1 MGFAVHTWAKT
12 ALVIGYGAIA
22 AVSATLYGSV
32 DGHEH
37 EQGGALHAHEGP
49 HAHGSAGGSTAVHAH
64 PDAAILLAVAGLGIV
79 GLTWLFVPEGRG
91 ARLPLQLALC
101 SAAAATI
108 HFAVVPPHWDEYV
121 PFAVLFA
128 VTGAFQFLWAAAVL
142 VRPVRGVLLVGAV
155 VNLGVAAAWV
165 VSRTVGLPIGPEAWT
180 PEPVGVADV
189 AATVFEVAI
198 GAGSAVLLSST
209 GRRLEARTT
218 RVAAQLAA
226 VAIAVTLLFALI
238 FV

>member
-32 DGHEH
+32 VDGHEH
-37 EQGGALHAHEGP
+37 GGPLHAHGAP
-49 HAHGSAGGSTAVHAH
+49 HAHGSAGGSTAAHAH
-64 PDAAILLAVAGLGIV
+64 PDAAILVAAAGLGIV
-79 GLTWLFVPEGRG
+79 GLTWLFVPEGRRV
-91 ARLPLQLALC
+91 RLPLQLALC

-108 HFAVVPPHWDEYV
+108 HFAVVSPHWDEYV

-142 VRPVRGVLLVGAV
+142 VRPVRSVLLVGAV

-189 AATVFEVAI
+189 AASVFELAI
-198 GAGSAVLLSST
+198 GAGAAVLLSSA
-209 GRRLEARTT
+209 GGRLEARTT
-218 RVAAQLAA
+218 RAAAQLAA
-226 VAIAVTLLFALI
+226 VAISVTLLFALI
-238 FV
+238 LL